1 MKMIIAN
8 RIINIAPILFPL
20 QSVTGNKSR
29 MMIVREIMLSLLSTN
44 QNTVATKQTSYSV
57 ICTTS
62 KIFSHAFSRELHKT
76 ASAPLLHTQKCVIHH
91 YHKVKKHNPVSAASH
106 KPHLQR

>member
-62 KIFSHAFSRELHKT
+62 KTFSHAFARALHKT
-76 ASAPLLHTQKCVIHH
+76 ASAPFFYIRKYAVHH
-91 YHKVKKHNPVSAASH
+91 YHKAEKHNPVSAVSH
-106 KPHLQR
+106 KWHLQR